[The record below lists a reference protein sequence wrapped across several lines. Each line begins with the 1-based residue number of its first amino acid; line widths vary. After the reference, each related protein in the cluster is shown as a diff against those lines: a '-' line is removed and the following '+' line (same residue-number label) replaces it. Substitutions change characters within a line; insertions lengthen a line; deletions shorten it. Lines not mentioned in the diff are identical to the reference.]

1 MHVSSGAE
9 IRNRSIVCHLH
20 DTPVSFTNRSSLLLL
35 WDVLF
40 SHYIFRSQLDSHMR
54 EEHGTKGNFN
64 VSCCI
69 CHKKFLLRKNL
80 IKHLRNVHKQ
90 GTNSKHF
97 CPQCGK
103 QFYYKDDL
111 KNHVQVHDG
120 ELKHVCKEV
129 DCKKAYST
137 GKALK
142 KHQKLAH
149 EVDLDLVTCKVC
161 KKQLSTP
168 FKLRAH
174 MLVHSDSKPFTC
186 SLCSDTFKEQRNVV
200 KHMKLKHFSTS
211 SETSRKTELER
222 SKQGETGKSMDRHPG
237 DSAKNDNNETC
248 RPDSTEIAEW
258 IMLSYNY
265 CSILLLA

>member
-1 MHVSSGAE
+1 
-9 IRNRSIVCHLH
+9 
-20 DTPVSFTNRSSLLLL
+20 
-35 WDVLF
+35 
-40 SHYIFRSQLDSHMR
+40 MR

-90 GTNSKHF
+90 GTNNKHF

-120 ELKHVCKEV
+120 ELKHVCKEA

-174 MLVHSDSKPFTC
+174 MLVHTDLKPFSC
-186 SLCSDTFKEQRNVV
+186 SLCSETFKEQRNVV
-200 KHMKLKHFSTS
+200 KHMKLKHFGPATPSESSGRTEPGRSRDPRTS
-211 SETSRKTELER
+211 ANSNQAESV
-222 SKQGETGKSMDRHPG
+222 D
-237 DSAKNDNNETC
+237 NDNNETC
-248 RPDSTEIAEW
+248 RPDSTEIAG
-258 IMLSYNY
+258 
-265 CSILLLA
+265 